1 MTANA
6 SRDEIVAEVHQ
17 FASLVRAR
25 IAGVTEDE
33 DADGRTQSERL
44 WNDTYGRVQFEASNL
59 DELRDQ
65 ATDLVWRKLAGATA
79 LAIQLALRVAD
90 AEHRTLM
97 EVLDDAERDVTAGIE
112 QM

>member
-25 IAGVTEDE
+25 IAGVTEAE

-44 WNDTYGRVQFEASNL
+44 WTNTYGRVQFQPGTP
-59 DELRDQ
+59 DELLEQ
-65 ATDLVWRKLAGATA
+65 ASDLVWRKLAGATA

-90 AEHRTLM
+90 AEHRTLL